1 MKQKTVLANC
11 LKQPWLQKI
20 RRISTELL
28 TTRPVG
34 ANCVKNMALKDQ
46 EIINM
51 CTALEKLEKQ
61 NYERGI
67 QKGKKEGIQEGIK
80 KATALFG
87 QIVTE
92 SAKKMFQLITT
103 V

>member
-1 MKQKTVLANC
+1 MGGKILQLETERLYNEAENC
-11 LKQPWLQKI
+11 L
-20 RRISTELL
+20 SELL
-28 TTRPVG
+28 KATM
-34 ANCVKNMALKDQ
+34 AAKNMALKDQ

-51 CTALEKLEKQ
+51 CTALGKLEKQ